1 MKRKIYDKPFC
12 VRGNAS
18 SPVKGMRFENI
29 KGTIKGGKAFDIAHA
44 PDIVLE
50 DVDVAVDFADGE

>member
-1 MKRKIYDKPFC
+1 MVK
-12 VRGNAS
+12 GNTL

-29 KGTIKGGKAFDIAHA
+29 KGKVKGGKAFDIAHA

-50 DVDVAVDFADGE
+50 KVEIAEKK